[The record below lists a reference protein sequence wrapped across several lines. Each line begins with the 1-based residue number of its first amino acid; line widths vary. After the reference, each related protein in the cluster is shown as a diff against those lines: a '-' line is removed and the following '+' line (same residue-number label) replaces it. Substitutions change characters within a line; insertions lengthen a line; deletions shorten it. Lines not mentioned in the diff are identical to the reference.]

1 MGYIHEVIR
10 EDSDV
15 GDNLLP
21 KAHLVASLLKRW
33 LLGTYQGAVLPVH
46 LDYYLDE
53 YTFPFNRRTS
63 RSRGKLFYRLLQQA
77 AEVRPVTIQEIHG
90 RKASQAAIF
99 ANGDHTTYGMRLSQV
114 HTHIKLIPQFQ
125 LSTT

>member
-53 YTFPFNRRTS
+53 YPFALTVGHHAPAENCSTVCFNRQLR
-63 RSRGKLFYRLLQQA
+63 
-77 AEVRPVTIQEIHG
+77 
-90 RKASQAAIF
+90 
-99 ANGDHTTYGMRLSQV
+99 YG
-114 HTHIKLIPQFQ
+114 P
-125 LSTT
+125 